1 MFNWMSFYIHDS
13 GKIALGNLR
22 YHVRIAKLEG
32 IDEKDRSWHRVEWVT
47 ENYDGLIVEADD
59 KDDNPTKGITADELI
74 DGICKRWKNRN
85 EFFKWAAP
93 QLIELDCSYGGI
105 TELPR
110 LPKCEITELP
120 ELPKCEILVCSHNEL
135 NKLPELPKC
144 KELNCHN
151 NNLVELPELSECK
164 TLICSY
170 NKLAELPEL
179 PKCEELYC
187 AYNNLTELPE
197 LPECE
202 ELYCPHN
209 KIVELPE
216 LPKCKKLVCLRNPI
230 KEK

>member
-22 YHVRIAKLEG
+22 SHVRIAKLEG
-32 IDEKDRSWHRVEWVT
+32 IDEDDNSWHRAEWVT

-59 KDDNPTKGITADELI
+59 KDDNPTKGITADDLI
-74 DGICKRWKNRN
+74 DSICKRWKNRN
-85 EFFKWAAP
+85 EFFEWAAP

-120 ELPKCEILVCSHNEL
+120 KLPKCEILFCSHNKL
-135 NKLPELPKC
+135 TKLPELPKC
-144 KELNCHN
+144 KELYCHN
-151 NNLVELPELSECK
+151 NNLTELLELPECEVLD
-164 TLICSY
+164 CSY
-170 NKLAELPEL
+170 NNLVKLPKLPECEMLYCYNNNLTELPEL
-179 PKCEELYC
+179 PKCKYLFC
-187 AYNNLTELPE
+187 SNNKLTELPE

-202 ELYCPHN
+202 ELHCPHN
-209 KIVELPE
+209 PL
-216 LPKCKKLVCLRNPI
+216 